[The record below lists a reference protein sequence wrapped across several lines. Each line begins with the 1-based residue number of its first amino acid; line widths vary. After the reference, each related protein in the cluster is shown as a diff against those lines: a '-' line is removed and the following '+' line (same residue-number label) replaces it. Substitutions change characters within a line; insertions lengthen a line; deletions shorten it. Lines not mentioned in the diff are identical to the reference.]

1 MSDKFIRSKSMSR
14 FERFESFL
22 RTRGHSTYVSV
33 SKSDGSVAITRATD
47 DGAARIAF
55 SPADARALAAEL
67 LAAADAAERD
77 DAQEAA

>member
-1 MSDKFIRSKSMSR
+1 MSAGFIRSKSLGR
-14 FERFESFL
+14 FERFESSL
-22 RTRGHSTYVSV
+22 RTRWNSTYVSV
-33 SKSDGSVAITRATD
+33 SASDRSIAITRATD

-77 DAQEAA
+77 DERGVA